1 MRGTTGN
8 EKDEEGTGREEDKS
22 PRKTNGNREEA
33 GTSEETGKR
42 EPEQHGKGAGRKKED
57 IIMKKEEVKAGT
69 TPGPGEPLKE
79 YRGKRDFS
87 ATTEPAGVGTGSGK
101 GDIFVVH
108 EHHASHL
115 HWDLR
120 LERDGVL
127 KSWAVPK
134 GIPAHP
140 GEPHLAIETEDH
152 PLEYGSFEG
161 EIPKGQYGAGT
172 VSIWDT
178 GTYETIKWTP
188 EKIELVMH
196 GRRLEGLLAL
206 IRFRKAGPGEWLL
219 IRGKD

>member
-1 MRGTTGN
+1 M
-8 EKDEEGTGREEDKS
+8 
-22 PRKTNGNREEA
+22 
-33 GTSEETGKR
+33 
-42 EPEQHGKGAGRKKED
+42 
-57 IIMKKEEVKAGT
+57 
-69 TPGPGEPLKE
+69 
-79 YRGKRDFS
+79 
-87 ATTEPAGVGTGSGK
+87 
-101 GDIFVVH
+101 FVVH

-196 GRRLEGLLAL
+196 GR
-206 IRFRKAGPGEWLL
+206 KAGRDACTHQVSKGRSRRVAPDHGGRTEKFPQW
-219 IRGKD
+219 IRYRYYFYPPMRIFMYCHAMA

>member
-1 MRGTTGN
+1 MV
-8 EKDEEGTGREEDKS
+8 RED
-22 PRKTNGNREEA
+22 T
-33 GTSEETGKR
+33 
-42 EPEQHGKGAGRKKED
+42 
-57 IIMKKEEVKAGT
+57 IMKKDEKAGA
-69 TPGPGEPLKE
+69 TPGTEGPLKE
-79 YRGKRDFS
+79 YQEKRDFS
-87 ATTEPAGVGTGSGK
+87 TTTEPAGSLIRSGK
-101 GDIFVVH
+101 GYMFVVH

-161 EIPKGQYGAGT
+161 EIPKGQYGAGR

-178 GTYETIKWTP
+178 GTYKIIKWTP

-196 GRRLEGLLAL
+196 GRKLEGMLAL
-206 IRFRKAGPGEWLL
+206 IRFRKAGAGEWLL
-219 IRGKD
+219 IRGKT